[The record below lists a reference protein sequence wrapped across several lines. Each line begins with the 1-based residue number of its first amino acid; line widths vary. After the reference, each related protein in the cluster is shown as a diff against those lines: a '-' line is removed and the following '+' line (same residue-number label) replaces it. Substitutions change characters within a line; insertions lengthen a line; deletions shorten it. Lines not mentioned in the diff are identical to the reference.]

1 MLVSPRSRTV
11 RAGLLGAATIVLLV
25 FGVIA
30 CAGPG
35 APPHDD
41 TDLRASLTSPSDT
54 AYVAGSITVQV
65 DVEGDP
71 DVVRLLRDGEAFVTL
86 SPPYTYVWDTT
97 AEPEGSYALQA
108 RAQRGAITVESDAR
122 TVIVDRTRPTVVE
135 RRPRPA
141 DANVWHAEPI
151 TVTFSEALLASTV
164 SPGTVVLEAV
174 GGTELDV
181 SLELDTAGVVLTV
194 TPDESLPIPVQL
206 RLSVSDAITDLAGN
220 ALIAPAA
227 WTWSLPAWQWMGA
240 SELRVEAELLSLQ
253 SRLAVTPDGHPVI
266 VWLEEM
272 GATKAPVDVRVA
284 SWDGSS
290 WVVLGDP
297 LNGPDRLSAM
307 YGMQDVAVA
316 SDGTVYVAWYEAV
329 FGSQYHVWVH
339 RWDGEAWHVHGGAP
353 LNDGGDPAGPG
364 IAIAVG
370 SDDRPVVAWTAQVGT
385 GSDALEVR
393 VMRWTGSAWEGV
405 GAARRRDPDRGA
417 FSPHLTRDAHDA
429 LVLTWSERVQE
440 GSEFSVD
447 VYAERWSGSA
457 WTALGGG
464 LRGSLSSARGSQA
477 AVAAD
482 GSVFVGF
489 VAESGWYVVRRW
501 QPAHGVWVTVGQ
513 LRDDDTGTVQN
524 GSLTVDL
531 GGRTVALWHESRPGG
546 DAGTQYHD
554 VVRRYEHGAWRSIG
568 EDLAAP
574 SRRVQGHVTVADDGT
589 VFVSAHVPSE
599 ATPGRTTPRV
609 YRSNVLP

>member
-1 MLVSPRSRTV
+1 MLVSPRSRTA
-11 RAGLLGAATIVLLV
+11 RACLLGAAAIVLLV
-25 FGVIA
+25 FVVLA
-30 CAGPG
+30 CAGPA
-35 APPHDD
+35 APPPGDA
-41 TDLRASLTSPSDT
+41 DLRVTLTSPSGS

-86 SPPYTYVWDTT
+86 NPPYTYVWDTT
-97 AEPEGSYALQA
+97 SEPEGSYALQA
-108 RAQRGAITVESDAR
+108 SARRGEVTVESDAR
-122 TVIVDRTRPTVVE
+122 TVIVDRTRPTVDE
-135 RRPRPA
+135 RRPRPG
-141 DANVWHAEPI
+141 DTNVWHAEPI
-151 TVTFSEALLASTV
+151 TVTFSEALLPSTV
-164 SPGTVVLEAV
+164 APGTVVLETL

-181 SLELDTAGVVLTV
+181 SLELDAAGVVLTV
-194 TPDESLPIPVQL
+194 TPDEPLPIPGQL
-206 RLSVSDAITDLAGN
+206 RLRVSDAITDLAGN
-220 ALIAPAA
+220 ALVAPAA

-307 YGMQDVAVA
+307 YGMQDVTVA

-329 FGSQYHVWVH
+329 YGSHYHVWVH
-339 RWDGEAWHVHGGAP
+339 RWDGAAWHVHGGAP
-353 LNDGGDPAGPG
+353 LNDGGDRAGSG
-364 IAIAVG
+364 ISITLD

-393 VMRWTGSAWEGV
+393 VMRWTGSAWQGV
-405 GAARRRDPDRGA
+405 GAPRRRDPERGSFA
-417 FSPHLTRDAHDA
+417 PHLTLDAHDD
-429 LVLTWSERVQE
+429 LVLTWSERVQD
-440 GSEFSVD
+440 GSEFNLD
-447 VYAERWSGSA
+447 VYVERWTGSA

-464 LRGSLSSARGSQA
+464 LRGGLSSARGSQA

-501 QPAHGVWVTVGQ
+501 QPAHDVWVTVGQ
-513 LRDDDTGTVQN
+513 LRDDDASTVRS
-524 GSLTVDL
+524 GSLAVDPA
-531 GGRTVALWHESRPGG
+531 GRPVARWHESRPDGDGG
-546 DAGTQYHD
+546 TTHHN
-554 VVRRYEHGAWRSIG
+554 VVLRHEHGAWQSIG
-568 EDLAAP
+568 EDLVAP
-574 SRRVQGHVTVADDGT
+574 SRRVQGHVAVSDDGT
-589 VFVSAHVPSE
+589 VFVSAHVASE

-609 YRSNVLP
+609 YRSNLQP